1 MQDHSGKTM
10 AQKRIRK
17 HDGTKAHRDWS
28 ELQIRPINIVIRVD
42 PYNSLPKQYGR
53 KKNEEKGTKVNR
65 ERRIGEWKKQN
76 KMTLMSEIYLKSSK
90 R

>member
-1 MQDHSGKTM
+1 MQDHSDKTM
-10 AQKRIRK
+10 VQKRIRK

-53 KKNEEKGTKVNR
+53 KKRGKGNESKSR
-65 ERRIGEWKKQN
+65 EEDRRMKE
-76 KMTLMSEIYLKSSK
+76 TE
-90 R
+90 